1 MDLSVAK
8 HLEGPEGLA
17 DQSLPL
23 DLQVLV
29 VHLLDPLGPGDLV
42 DLVHQ

>member
-8 HLEGPEGLA
+8 HLEDLEALA